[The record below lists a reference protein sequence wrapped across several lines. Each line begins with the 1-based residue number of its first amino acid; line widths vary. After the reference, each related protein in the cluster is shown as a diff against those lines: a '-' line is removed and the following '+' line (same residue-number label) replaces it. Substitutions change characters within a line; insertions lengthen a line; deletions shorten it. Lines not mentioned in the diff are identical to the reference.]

1 MIIPVWVYFVVAGIV
16 VSAYMAVK
24 AGKEERS
31 EQNENIE
38 REGEVYMERLEKAKE
53 ERKAN
58 EKSFGM

>member
-1 MIIPVWVYFVVAGIV
+1 MIPVWVYFVVAGIV